1 MQRSS
6 ERILT
11 THVGSLPRPSD
22 LLEILEAREE
32 DRSFDA
38 LRYRERVRSAVKD
51 AVEKQAAAGLDIL
64 GDGEMGR
71 FGFIPYVNERLSGIE
86 RRQATRS
93 RHQWQRS
100 REYQAFPEYY
110 QWASTLSWAAG
121 RAPAVEWVCTGP
133 VAYRGGQALKQ
144 DIDNLKEAISGVPH
158 VEAFMPAVSPTQLAN
173 WNRNEY
179 YASQEEYRLAIAE
192 ALRDEYRGIVD
203 AGLVLQV
210 DDPQLASRYV
220 LRPDLDLDECRK
232 RAARSVELLNH
243 ALAGIPA
250 GRVRYHTCYSINI
263 GPRVH
268 DLELKHIADIMLG
281 VNAGAYS
288 FEAANPRHEHE
299 WRVWE
304 NVKLPEG
311 KLLIP
316 GVITHSTNLVEHPE
330 LVAERIVRFAGA
342 VGRENVIAGA
352 DCGFASTSTT
362 SEVHPSVVWA
372 KFAAL
377 AEGAR
382 LASRHLWQRAQ

>member
-22 LLEILEAREE
+22 LLEILTAKEE
-32 DRSFDA
+32 GRPFDG
-38 LRYRERVRSAVKD
+38 LGYRERVRSAVRE
-51 AVEKQAAAGLDIL
+51 AVEKQAAAGIDIL
-64 GDGEMGR
+64 GDGEMSR

-86 RRQATRS
+86 LRPVVRS
-93 RHQWQRS
+93 QHQWQRS
-100 REYQAFPEYY
+100 REYRAFPEYY
-110 QWASTLSWAAG
+110 QWASTLPWAAG
-121 RAPAVEWVCTGP
+121 KAPAVEWVCTGP
-133 VAYRGGQALKQ
+133 VAYCGGETLKR
-144 DIDNLKEAISGVPH
+144 DIDNLREALSGVPH

-173 WNRNEY
+173 WNKNEY
-179 YASQEEYRLAIAE
+179 YPSQQEYRLAIAE

-203 AGLVLQV
+203 AGLVLQI

-220 LRPDLDLDECRK
+220 LRPDLDLEECRK

-243 ALAGIPA
+243 ALEGIPA
-250 GRVRYHTCYSINI
+250 ERVRYHTCYSINI
-263 GPRVH
+263 RPRVH
-268 DLELKHIADIMLG
+268 DLELKHIADIMLC

-304 NVKLPEG
+304 SIKLPEG

-330 LVAERIVRFAGA
+330 LVAERIIRFAGV

-352 DCGFASTSTT
+352 DCGFASSATT
-362 SEVHPSVVWA
+362 SEVHASVVWA

-377 AEGAR
+377 AEGAH
-382 LASRHLWQRAQ
+382 LASRHLW

>member
-1 MQRSS
+1 MHRSS

-11 THVGSLPRPSD
+11 THIGSLPRPPD
-22 LLEILEAREE
+22 LLEMLIAREE
-32 DRSFDA
+32 GRPFDA
-38 LRYRERVRSAVKD
+38 VVYREQVRSAVKE
-51 AVEKQAAAGLDIL
+51 AVAKQAAAGIDIL

-86 RRQATRS
+86 PRPAAKRP
-93 RHQWQRS
+93 HQWQRS
-100 REYQAFPEYY
+100 REYRSFPEYY
-110 QWASTLSWAAG
+110 EWASTLSWAAG
-121 RAPAVEWVCTGP
+121 QAPAVEWVCTGP
-133 VAYRGGQALKQ
+133 VAYRSEALQ
-144 DIDNLKEAISGVPH
+144 RDIDNLKEALSGAAH

-179 YASQEEYRLAIAE
+179 YASQEEYRLAIAA

-203 AGLVLQV
+203 AGLVLQI

-220 LRPDLDLDECRK
+220 LRPDLDLEECRK
-232 RAARSVELLNH
+232 RAAQSVELLNH
-243 ALAGIPA
+243 ALRGIPA
-250 GRVRYHTCYSINI
+250 ERVRYHTCYSINI

-268 DLELKHIADIMLG
+268 DLELRHIVDIMLC
-281 VNAGAYS
+281 VNAGGYS

-304 NVKLPEG
+304 SVKLPEG

-330 LVAERIVRFAGA
+330 LVAERILRFAGA

-352 DCGFASTSTT
+352 DCGFASSATT
-362 SEVHPSVVWA
+362 EEIHPSVVWA

-382 LASRHLWQRAQ
+382 LASRRLW